1 MRSLNECLGDG
12 RSIPIPY
19 DKDTIISSNGETRL
33 LDLTKDELNKFKSE
47 RHMDA
52 ANECAK
58 RVKERIDGKKCMGTS
73 IHAFMPQEDHRSFYI
88 DEAFVTKCLNASSP
102 VSLGTCAGSA
112 YFTYV
117 QDFYKDHYYLYDNG
131 CEGIRS
137 GCSEKDS
144 AHICHFHK
152 QTENTSLLNGGWKGV
167 PLKRLP
173 PPVPDY
179 GQESFHYCTL
189 NQVLEGD
196 ITEKFGLEK
205 DRVRDACLR
214 NKDDFCPRKQLE
226 NLQDRCGEPI
236 LDLCEK
242 TQEDGSIS
250 VTVVD
255 RNDTLRKYQD
265 ETDSFVEQFVGES
278 LRNVTESELKRR
290 YDMKVKAT
298 ISRQSAAK
306 ARTIEKAKAYNDID
320 WESSIY
326 SKSLEKL
333 YVSQLHLYMIEKMG
347 LSKTQCERKGYTKSD
362 KIADITKHYYSTSA
376 SYTKPTIKFPVK
388 PSVRTVKPS
397 VPTVK
402 PSVHSVKPSVPT
414 VKPSV
419 HSVQP
424 SIPIVKPSVPTVKPS
439 VPTVKPSVPTAMPS
453 VATVKPSVPTAMPS
467 VATVRTTVSTISSS
481 APTTKA
487 KPSCAFI
494 KCTDSAVKLS
504 APATVI
510 NISLIPQVCSQ
521 VPSTCPASQLN
532 VPPWGGAVFS
542 TNTAVKTLIN
552 TCPID
557 NYLTIFYVIMTE
569 HGGFYRHLQSSFELY
584 AVQLVKIKNLF
595 DKRMYSEGKLTWITS
610 LFPGR
615 FDMTRPVLDL
625 WGNEEELSISCL
637 GPSKTSYNTFCSS
650 QACPSPTKTFVS
662 HSISL
667 RYKILSMP
675 FT

>member
-1 MRSLNECLGDG
+1 
-12 RSIPIPY
+12 
-19 DKDTIISSNGETRL
+19 GETRL

-73 IHAFMPQEDHRSFYI
+73 IHAFMPQEDHRSFYF

-102 VSLGTCAGSA
+102 VSLATCAGSA

-152 QTENTSLLNGGWKGV
+152 QTENSSLLNGGWKGV

-179 GQESFHYCTL
+179 GQESFHYCIL
-189 NQVLEGD
+189 NQVLKGD

-205 DRVRDACLR
+205 ERVRDACLR
-214 NKDDFCPRKQLE
+214 NKDDFCPRKQLQ

-242 TQEDGSIS
+242 TQGDGSIS

-326 SKSLEKL
+326 SKSLGKL

-376 SYTKPTIKFPVK
+376 SYTKPTKFPVK

-397 VPTVK
+397 VPTIK
-402 PSVHSVKPSVPT
+402 LSVHSVKPSVPT
-414 VKPSV
+414 VKP
-419 HSVQP
+419 
-424 SIPIVKPSVPTVKPS
+424 
-439 VPTVKPSVPTAMPS
+439 
-453 VATVKPSVPTAMPS
+453 
-467 VATVRTTVSTISSS
+467 
-481 APTTKA
+481 
-487 KPSCAFI
+487 
-494 KCTDSAVKLS
+494 
-504 APATVI
+504 
-510 NISLIPQVCSQ
+510 
-521 VPSTCPASQLN
+521 
-532 VPPWGGAVFS
+532 
-542 TNTAVKTLIN
+542 
-552 TCPID
+552 
-557 NYLTIFYVIMTE
+557 
-569 HGGFYRHLQSSFELY
+569 
-584 AVQLVKIKNLF
+584 
-595 DKRMYSEGKLTWITS
+595 
-610 LFPGR
+610 
-615 FDMTRPVLDL
+615 
-625 WGNEEELSISCL
+625 
-637 GPSKTSYNTFCSS
+637 
-650 QACPSPTKTFVS
+650 
-662 HSISL
+662 
-667 RYKILSMP
+667 
-675 FT
+675 